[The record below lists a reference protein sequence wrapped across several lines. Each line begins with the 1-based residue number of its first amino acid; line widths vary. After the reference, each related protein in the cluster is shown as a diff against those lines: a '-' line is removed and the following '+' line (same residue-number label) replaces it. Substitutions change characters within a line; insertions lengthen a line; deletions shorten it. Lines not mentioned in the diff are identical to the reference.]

1 MDYVDPFG
9 RPVFG
14 VMARCAI
21 VKDGKMLLI
30 REKME
35 NTWETPGGGVEA
47 GENLE
52 QAVRREALEETG
64 HEVTVGRPLS
74 ASMGDTRRVKGLK
87 KVCIMFEAELGKK
100 VGEPQGDINGLKWFT
115 RDELKKLTPD
125 WHDREAF
132 KFALEKMRKG

>member
-21 VKDGKMLLI
+21 VKDGKLLLI
-30 REKME
+30 REHME

-47 GENLE
+47 GETLE
-52 QAVRREALEETG
+52 QAARREALEESG
-64 HEVTVGRPLS
+64 YEVTVGRVLS
-74 ASMGDTRRVKGLK
+74 VSMGETRRVSGLK
-87 KVCIMFEAELGKK
+87 KLCIMFEATLGKK
-100 VGEPQGDINGLKWFT
+100 VGEPQSDVNGVKWFSVE
-115 RDELKKLTPD
+115 ELRKMKPD

-132 KFALEKMRKG
+132 KFALEKMKA